1 MGLNLE
7 RTVRGGIM
15 TPLGNPGGTPAAL
28 RISGW
33 AFAVAGILVALQLL
47 ALPVLLRDD
56 PYWLSV
62 ATNANILS
70 VGGLGLWLMFSI
82 GRIDI
87 AQGAFAAIGG
97 YTTAI
102 LSTRYGI
109 SFWVCLPL
117 SALSAALVAAVI
129 GWPILRL
136 KGVYFAMITLS
147 LTEVAR
153 LTALNGGPLTNGADG
168 LVAIPQ
174 AALLDGPMQFYL
186 LSAVLML
193 LAALLVWRIAGSR
206 IGSIFRSMRQNE
218 DLASSLGINITR
230 YRIIAFAIASGMGG
244 VCGSFLAGHAV
255 NHRFTIGLSGLTS
268 RRFSGVERYI
278 EDNDLACYLGSSQGA
293 QFGETPHRYHPGSYP
308 ISWGRAAAAKGSKH
322 DLLRRSRSLSRIS
335 DELSG
340 LCPPHPSRHEHVFET
355 NLQPEFP

>member
-1 MGLNLE
+1 MGLNLAQA
-7 RTVRGGIM
+7 
-15 TPLGNPGGTPAAL
+15 LQGGTMNPPGEPRNLLARRAN
-28 RISGW
+28 GW
-33 AFAVAGILVALQLL
+33 AIAVAAIIVALQLI

-117 SALSAALVAAVI
+117 SALSAALVATVI

-147 LTEVAR
+147 LTEVTR
-153 LTALNGGPLTNGADG
+153 LAALNGGALTNGADG

-218 DLASSLGINITR
+218 DLASSLGINITH
-230 YRIIAFAIASGMGG
+230 YRIIAFAVASGMGG
-244 VCGSFLAGHAV
+244 VCGSFLAESQQNIFPGTYTIADSIDFMLYCFLGGLDFVLGPIVGTYLLVFAFEFLDALQRYQALLYGILMIAV
-255 NHRFTIGLSGLTS
+255 MLFLPNGLLS
-268 RRFSGVERYI
+268 
-278 EDNDLACYLGSSQGA
+278 
-293 QFGETPHRYHPGSYP
+293 
-308 ISWGRAAAAKGSKH
+308 
-322 DLLRRSRSLSRIS
+322 LRRRR
-335 DELSG
+335 G
-340 LCPPHPSRHEHVFET
+340 GATP
-355 NLQPEFP
+355 